1 MPKALVVGA
10 LGVVGRANVEYL
22 TTLPDW
28 SAVALS
34 RRARDF
40 DTRAQFISCDATDR
54 SASLGACGPWLGC
67 QISNFAKLLF
77 RMRQIA

>member
-28 SAVALS
+28 SVVGLS
-34 RRARDF
+34 RRAPDF
-40 DTRAQFISCDATDR
+40 DTRAQFISCD
-54 SASLGACGPWLGC
+54 GACGPSRYYERRFC
-67 QISNFAKLLF
+67 RA
-77 RMRQIA
+77 A